1 MMKPPPVSSALWRQR
16 YEALRQHVMDRSQI
30 LSSEPLGLVVLFTR
44 GLAGWM
50 QSWWEVSPEPPG
62 TPVPAPS
69 FSRPAAAPWQDQL
82 TSLLAH
88 MTIQHL

>member
-1 MMKPPPVSSALWRQR
+1 MKQPPAVSPALWRQR
-16 YEALRQHVMDRSQI
+16 YEALRQHVVERRQI

-50 QSWWEVSPEPPG
+50 QSWWEAPAEPPRAS
-62 TPVPAPS
+62 VPAPS
-69 FSRPAAAPWQDQL
+69 FGCPAVPPWQEQL

-88 MTIQHL
+88 MAAQHL